1 MKTQY
6 VVMKRGKKL
15 VDTTFATYEQAR
27 QFVRRHI
34 RKMLTPAQYNAKKG
48 ANTAAAWDG
57 VSKGPTAFTTLG
69 YNIKKVS

>member
-6 VVMKRGKKL
+6 AVFKRGKKL

-34 RKMLTPAQYNAKKG
+34 RKVMTPTQYNTKKP
-48 ANTAAAWDG
+48 TTVAAWDG
-57 VSKGPTAFTTLG
+57 VSKGPTAFTALG
-69 YNIKKVS
+69 YNIKKVM